1 MILVYG
7 IILPLVAS
15 VVHAQGLKCGHPA
28 VPMNAKVS
36 LSEESLTVGTVAKYT
51 CDIGYEL
58 FGTGSLTC
66 NARGK
71 WQGDLPF
78 CGTNVG
84 FRKPANQSTTV
95 RGGNANHGNDGD
107 FSTEHDGKRCTE
119 TQSEPS
125 PWWRVDLLKPYSV
138 KVVRVTT
145 RGCCGHQPL
154 QDIEIRVGN
163 SSAELQRNPLCAWF
177 PGTIEEGI
185 TKTFICAR
193 ALVGQYVFLQLVG
206 VEGSLSLCEV
216 EVFATDEFSIDRCA
230 HAGTPADADLAA
242 FNSTCYEFIVKKG
255 GSFQEARNYCKNRGG
270 DLVHGFQGASSIFIL
285 NNLERRKDKLKTQ
298 LVWIGAQKEPQI
310 TARTWRWVDGEIV
323 QKPSWGKDQPN
334 NYNGEQNCVVLDG
347 GRGWLWN
354 DVGCNLDYLHWICQ
368 SRPPICGSPE
378 KSENT
383 TIVGSKRTIGST
395 IDYVCSDG
403 YMLVGSKSRMCGPS
417 GFWSGDVPTCKFVDC
432 GVLPNLENG
441 VVTLLEDR
449 TTHGALAD
457 YKCKE
462 NYTLVGDTR
471 RRCGDGGIWSGHQP
485 QCLFDWCPE
494 PPEVNGGI
502 VTTTGRRVSST
513 ATYSCQNGFILFGDN
528 VLTCNIGGEWSGKAP
543 QCRFVD
549 CGAPAQIEFG
559 TVVLTNGT
567 TTVGS
572 LAVYTCQEDYWLVGE
587 GKQECTKEG
596 KWSHDTPSCELITCE
611 ELEVPTGGF
620 VVGYDLNVHSV
631 IEYHCDV
638 GYLLHGEV
646 KHLCGKDGEWT
657 GEVPSCEYI
666 DCGKVLPV
674 LNGAVD
680 YANGTTH
687 LGSEITYSCTRNYRL
702 NGVSR
707 RYCLDNGQ
715 WSDATPKCEEIRCTE
730 PVLAEHG
737 ILSVTGNDRMYGR
750 TLIRTGTA
758 ENSNTGATS
767 YKIGALAKYRCERGY
782 KVVGEPLSTCEENG
796 KWSGEV
802 PQCVYVDCGKPE
814 HIQHGRYT
822 LTSNAT
828 YYGAAALYECD
839 GNFELDG
846 FARRLCLENGTWSSD
861 TPVCREIR
869 CRDPEKTGVLSTQ
882 VSTHSVGGVAH
893 YSCPRGFY
901 MEGNETR
908 ICLQNG
914 SWSGT
919 TPACFSVDCKHPGPI
934 ENGRVIIVNGSTTYG
949 GAAEYHCL
957 PQYERVG
964 IFLRKCL
971 DTGFWSGEEP
981 KCELAGNEVAEP
993 QGVGTSVG
1001 IGAGVIIF
1009 ILIILGLVY
1018 LRLRKATP
1026 VKNTEN
1032 VQAAERKEDQ
1042 NAAVMSYATL
1052 NDGTPNTMYENVP
1065 EDGLYDNPYS
1075 LSGSTYRYNG
1085 QPRRTYGRS
1094 GHYEAEPVPNRNGI
1108 TINGVSVR

>member
-1 MILVYG
+1 MKWKIWIV
-7 IILPLVAS
+7 S
-15 VVHAQGLKCGHPA
+15 FGHCL
-28 VPMNAKVS
+28 
-36 LSEESLTVGTVAKYT
+36 LSS
-51 CDIGYEL
+51 
-58 FGTGSLTC
+58 GSLTC

-78 CGTNVG
+78 CGANVA
-84 FRKPANQSTTV
+84 FRKPTNQSTTV
-95 RGGNANHGNDGD
+95 RGGDAGHGNDGD
-107 FSTEHDGKRCTE
+107 SSTEHDGKRCTE

-125 PWWRVDLLKPYSV
+125 PWWKVDLLKSYSV

-145 RGCCGHQPL
+145 RGCC
-154 QDIEIRVGN
+154 
-163 SSAELQRNPLCAWF
+163 
-177 PGTIEEGI
+177 EEGI
-185 TKTFICAR
+185 TKTFVCAR
-193 ALVGQYVFLQLVG
+193 ALIGQYVFLQLVG

-216 EVFATDEFSIDRCA
+216 EVFAVDEFSTDRCA
-230 HAGTPADADLAA
+230 YSGTPADADLAA
-242 FNSTCYEFIVKKG
+242 FNSTCYEFVVKKG
-255 GSFQEARNYCKNRGG
+255 GSFQEARNYCRARGG
-270 DLVHGFQGASSIFIL
+270 DLVHGFQGAASVYIL
-285 NNLERRKDKLKTQ
+285 NNLERRKNKLKTQ
-298 LVWIGAQKEPQI
+298 LVWIGAQKEPLI

-347 GRGWLWN
+347 GRSWLWN

-368 SRPPICGSPE
+368 SRPPTCGSPE

-383 TIVGSKRTIGST
+383 TITGTKRTIGST
-395 IDYVCSDG
+395 IDYVCPDG
-403 YMLVGSKSRMCGPS
+403 CMLIGSKSRTCESS
-417 GFWSGDVPTCKFVDC
+417 GFWSGEPATCKFVDC
-432 GVLPNLENG
+432 GPLPNLENG
-441 VVTLLEDR
+441 VITLVDER
-449 TTHGALAD
+449 TTYGAFAD
-457 YKCKE
+457 YACKE
-462 NYTLVGDTR
+462 NYTLLGDAR
-471 RRCGDGGIWSGHQP
+471 RRCGDGV
-485 QCLFDWCPE
+485 DWCPE
-494 PPEVNGGI
+494 PPQINGGV
-502 VTTTGRRVSST
+502 VTTTGRRAGST
-513 ATYSCQNGFILFGDN
+513 ASYSCQNGFILFGDN
-528 VLTCNIGGEWSGKAP
+528 VLTCDVGGEWSGKAP

-559 TVVLTNGT
+559 SVTLINGT
-567 TTVGS
+567 TTVKS
-572 LAVYTCQEDYWLVGE
+572 LAVYTCLEDYWLVGE
-587 GKQECTKEG
+587 ARQECTKEG
-596 KWSHDTPSCELITCE
+596 KWSNDTPSCELITCE
-611 ELEVPTGGF
+611 EPEVPAGSY
-620 VVGYDLNVHSV
+620 VVGYDLNVHSA
-631 IEYHCDV
+631 IEYHCEA
-638 GYLLHGEV
+638 GYLLQGESR
-646 KHLCGKDGEWT
+646 HTCGRDGEWS
-657 GEVPSCEYI
+657 GEVPTCEYV

-674 LNGAVD
+674 LNGAAEYV
-680 YANGTTH
+680 NGTTH

-715 WSDATPKCEEIRCTE
+715 WSDATPKCEEIRCPE
-730 PVLAEHG
+730 PIYAEHG

-750 TLIRTGTA
+750 TLIRTGTP

-782 KVVGEPLSTCEENG
+782 KVVGEPLSTCEDNG

-802 PQCVYVDCGKPE
+802 PRCVYVDCGKPE

-839 GNFELDG
+839 NNFELDG

-861 TPVCREIR
+861 TPVCKEIR
-869 CRDPEKTGVLSTQ
+869 CKNPERDGVLSTQ
-882 VSTHSVGGVAH
+882 ISTHSVGGVAH

-908 ICLQNG
+908 VCLQNG
-914 SWSGT
+914 SWSGS
-919 TPACFSVDCKHPGPI
+919 TPACFSVDCKHPEAI
-934 ENGRVIIVNGSTTYG
+934 ENGRVIVVNGTTTYG
-949 GAAEYHCL
+949 GTAEYHCL

-964 IFLRKCL
+964 PFLRKCL
-971 DTGFWSGEEP
+971 DTGSWSGEEP
-981 KCELAGNEVAEP
+981 KCEFAPNEVAET

-1065 EDGLYDNPYS
+1065 EDGLYDSPYS
-1075 LSGSTYRYNG
+1075 LSGSTYG
-1085 QPRRTYGRS
+1085 
-1094 GHYEAEPVPNRNGI
+1094 
-1108 TINGVSVR
+1108 